1 MAARQ
6 LDAYLRTGNIRNSV
20 NYPSVEIPMGDGT
33 RICALHANIPA
44 VIANISG
51 VLSGYGINI
60 ENLTNKSKGD
70 NAYTLVETTGVLAA
84 DVAAA
89 ITEKIGALE
98 GMHRVR
104 II

>member
-1 MAARQ
+1 MC
-6 LDAYLRTGNIRNSV
+6 V
-20 NYPSVEIPMGDGT
+20 
-33 RICALHANIPA
+33 LHANIPA

-89 ITEKIGALE
+89 ITEKIGALD
-98 GMHRVR
+98 GIHRVR